1 MGREKGMSQPEK
13 GERSVPSWA
22 RMAPSLAPT
31 LLPLQRK
38 PEGLAQSPEAP
49 GKECSQLPSA
59 NSKAGWL
66 SGSADLLETATHFLE
81 PTMEPRLAHC
91 ADDQLNSSPGCASRA
106 DLAEEERQ
114 FAKYHGTP
122 VTGASPPHRPQ
133 ACYIP
138 SWLSLSREAAGS
150 GLNTVTLRQM
160 T

>member
-1 MGREKGMSQPEK
+1 
-13 GERSVPSWA
+13 
-22 RMAPSLAPT
+22 
-31 LLPLQRK
+31 
-38 PEGLAQSPEAP
+38 
-49 GKECSQLPSA
+49 
-59 NSKAGWL
+59 
-66 SGSADLLETATHFLE
+66 
-81 PTMEPRLAHC
+81 MEPRSAHC
-91 ADDQLNSSPGCASRA
+91 ADDQLNSSLGCASRA

-122 VTGASPPHRPQ
+122 VIGAFPPHRPQ